1 MSNERNGKGED
12 GKLLYCSF
20 CGKSQHEVRK
30 LIAGPSVFVCDE
42 CVELCNDI
50 IREEMQDKTTTGG
63 DKLPKPHEINDVL
76 NEYVIGQN
84 RAKRVL
90 SVAVYNHYKRL
101 EVQDKKDEV
110 ELSKSNIL
118 LIGPTGS
125 GKTLLAETLAR
136 LLDVPFT
143 IADATTLTEAGY
155 VGEDVENIIQKL
167 LQKCDYDVDKAQTGI
182 VYIDEIDKISRKS
195 DNPSITRDVSGEGVQ
210 QALLKLIEGTVASV
224 PPQGGRKHPQQEFLQ
239 VDTSNILFIVG
250 GAFAGLDKIIR
261 SRSEKG
267 GIGFSAEV
275 KSKDEEL
282 NIGEILFDVEPQDLI
297 RYGLIPEFVG
307 RLPVVA
313 TLEELDEGALVQI
326 LTEPKN
332 ALTKQYEK
340 LFDMEG
346 SEIEFRG
353 DALRAVARKAMARK
367 TGARGLRTILEQVLL
382 DTMYDLPSM
391 ENVRKV
397 VIDENVIVGDAK
409 PYMIIDA
416 QDVIAASE

>member
-1 MSNERNGKGED
+1 
-12 GKLLYCSF
+12 
-20 CGKSQHEVRK
+20 
-30 LIAGPSVFVCDE
+30 
-42 CVELCNDI
+42 
-50 IREEMQDKTTTGG
+50 
-63 DKLPKPHEINDVL
+63 
-76 NEYVIGQN
+76 
-84 RAKRVL
+84 
-90 SVAVYNHYKRL
+90 
-101 EVQDKKDEV
+101 
-110 ELSKSNIL
+110 
-118 LIGPTGS
+118 
-125 GKTLLAETLAR
+125 
-136 LLDVPFT
+136 
-143 IADATTLTEAGY
+143 
-155 VGEDVENIIQKL
+155 
-167 LQKCDYDVDKAQTGI
+167 
-182 VYIDEIDKISRKS
+182 
-195 DNPSITRDVSGEGVQ
+195 
-210 QALLKLIEGTVASV
+210 
-224 PPQGGRKHPQQEFLQ
+224 
-239 VDTSNILFIVG
+239 VG

-267 GIGFSAEV
+267 GIGFSAEIR
-275 KSKDEEL
+275 SKDEEL
-282 NIGEILFDVEPQDLI
+282 NLGEILFDVEPQDLI
-297 RYGLIPEFVG
+297 KYGLIPEFVG

-346 SEIEFRG
+346 CEIEFRG
-353 DALRAVARKAMARK
+353 DSLRAVARKAMERK